1 MVAGYDDIF
10 GAADHVTEILE
21 ARPIGCECFDHALV
35 RGAERRLFPEGA
47 AWAFVELGGE
57 TTADSDARARALA
70 QRLRSAARPPRAVAL
85 IDDPARARRLWEVRE
100 AGLAASSRPPGEPDH
115 YPGWEDAAVA
125 PEDLGRYLRGLRD
138 LYDRFGYTGAFY
150 GHLGDGCIHSRA
162 NFDLMSPAGLAAY
175 RAFIE
180 EAADLVVSFGG
191 SLSGEHGDGQQRA
204 ELLPKMFGDE
214 LVAAFGEFKAIWDPD
229 GGMNPGKVV
238 NPRRLDQDLR
248 VGPRSPRGGFAGEV
262 QRCVG
267 VGKCR
272 RPDPGSLSGALRGAS
287 GGVMCPS
294 FAVTRDEQHS
304 TRGRARLLFEML
316 QGDVVTSGW
325 RSPEVAGA
333 LDLCLACKGCTSE
346 CPAGVDLPSYKAEFL
361 HHHCRD
367 RVRPRQAYAFGLI
380 DQVARVGSKLPG
392 LANRVAASRALKLA
406 AGMAPGRPV
415 PALAAQ
421 TLQQWF
427 VRRADVNPD
436 GPRVLLWPDTFSNY
450 FDPSP
455 AIAAVEA
462 MEAAGWRVLLPEG
475 HGCCGRPLYDYGFLG
490 LAERY
495 LRRVLEAVGPAL
507 AEGLPVVGVEP
518 SCVATL
524 RHELPRMLPRDDEAL
539 ALGRQALHFGEFF
552 ERYGIEPP
560 RALAPGLR
568 AHLWVHCHQKAT
580 GGGGPDRRLLEAM
593 GAEVVA
599 LPGTCCAPRP
609 LGGHRGAGPAPRR
622 AGDRA
627 WRRRRGERLLVPDA
641 DRPRDGTPCP
651 APCGG
656 DGDGPPAVAVTS
668 PGRSRQVLRRGLAC
682 GALDLA
688 VGAVAGSPLVVVRG
702 ALNVFK
708 TDGEAQLLDVL
719 TDVLVVEPLR
729 PPLHHVGQAV
739 GDGVQL
745 VLGGL
750 VLPGLAVLQ
759 QGHHQEGDDGGRR
772 VDLEMELCVEEG
784 LRVAFDQDRDEALE
798 KPERHQ
804 QDTEGEEGG
813 TAGEEGRPP
822 GEAVEEADT
831 AAHVAWHQEL
841 GILPHDH
848 ERFQDLQVLNALG
861 CRGDVRSWFWVDQP
875 WKHFHWLNKSAHRI
889 GTKEVESV
897 STNPE
902 LEAQLSSHMDELRE
916 AGAGSEAERLAE
928 IIENPDAAVPAGGA
942 AVEVSDAAQERTDEV
957 IAKAEEAR
965 AAFAKAGAMDEI
977 EQSGGTG

>member
-1 MVAGYDDIF
+1 MRDLEADLAAAVAGEVRFDAATRAAYASDASNFRQPPIGVVIPASIDDVVATHRVCHAHRAPLLPRGCGTGLSGAAVNRAVVIDFTRHLDAVLGIDPERRLARVQPGTVNDRVGDAAAPHGLRFGPDPATHAWCTIGGNIATNACGVHSLQARFDGRGSRTSDNVERLEVLTYDGLRMWVGPTPDDEVEAIIAGGGRRGQIYHDLRDLRDRYAGAIRQRFPRIPRRVSGYNLDELLPERGFNLAAALAGTEGTCVTILEAELRLIPQVPARTLMVVGYNDIF

-21 ARPIGCECFDHALV
+21 ACPIGCECFDHALV
-35 RGAERRLFPEGA
+35 RSTERRLFPEGA
-47 AWAFVELGGE
+47 AWAFVELGGN
-57 TTADSDARARALA
+57 TTVESDARAGALA
-70 QRLRSAARPPRAVAL
+70 DRLCRNANPPRAVAL

-162 NFDLMSPAGLAAY
+162 NFDLVSPGGLAAY
-175 RAFIE
+175 RAFLE

-204 ELLPKMFGDE
+204 ELLPKMFGED
-214 LVAAFGEFKAIWDPD
+214 LVTAFGEFKAIWDPD

-238 NPRRLDQDLR
+238 NPRRFDQDLR
-248 VGPRSPRGGFAGEV
+248 VGAGLPPGGFAVEV

-272 RPDPGSLSGALRGAS
+272 RPDPGLLSGALRGASGALSGALRGAS

-316 QGDVVTSGW
+316 QGDVVRSGW

-361 HHHCRD
+361 HHHYRG
-367 RVRPRQAYAFGLI
+367 RVRPRHAYAFGLI
-380 DQVARVGSKLPG
+380 DQVARVGSRLPG

-406 AGMAPGRPV
+406 AGMAPERPV

-427 VRRADVNPD
+427 ARRRHVNPD

-455 AIAAVEA
+455 AVAAVEA
-462 MEAAGWRVLLPEG
+462 MEAAGWRVLVPQG

-507 AEGLPVVGVEP
+507 VEGLPVVGVEP

-539 ALGRQALHFGEFF
+539 ALSRQAVHFGEFF

-560 RALAPGLR
+560 PAPGLR

-599 LPGTCCAPRP
+599 LPGTCCGLAGSWGMEAAHHDLSVAIGERDLLPAV
-609 LGGHRGAGPAPRR
+609 RGAGPGDVVVANGFSCRMQIAHGTGRR
-622 AGDRA
+622 ALHLAEVMAMARQ
-627 WRRRRGERLLVPDA
+627 
-641 DRPRDGTPCP
+641 
-651 APCGG
+651 
-656 DGDGPPAVAVTS
+656 
-668 PGRSRQVLRRGLAC
+668 RSR
-682 GALDLA
+682 
-688 VGAVAGSPLVVVRG
+688 
-702 ALNVFK
+702 
-708 TDGEAQLLDVL
+708 
-719 TDVLVVEPLR
+719 
-729 PPLHHVGQAV
+729 
-739 GDGVQL
+739 
-745 VLGGL
+745 
-750 VLPGLAVLQ
+750 
-759 QGHHQEGDDGGRR
+759 
-772 VDLEMELCVEEG
+772 
-784 LRVAFDQDRDEALE
+784 
-798 KPERHQ
+798 
-804 QDTEGEEGG
+804 
-813 TAGEEGRPP
+813 
-822 GEAVEEADT
+822 
-831 AAHVAWHQEL
+831 
-841 GILPHDH
+841 
-848 ERFQDLQVLNALG
+848 
-861 CRGDVRSWFWVDQP
+861 
-875 WKHFHWLNKSAHRI
+875 
-889 GTKEVESV
+889 
-897 STNPE
+897 
-902 LEAQLSSHMDELRE
+902 
-916 AGAGSEAERLAE
+916 
-928 IIENPDAAVPAGGA
+928 
-942 AVEVSDAAQERTDEV
+942 
-957 IAKAEEAR
+957 
-965 AAFAKAGAMDEI
+965 
-977 EQSGGTG
+977 